1 MGAPQGCPVGGGG
14 VRMWGGGYVTQEEVR
29 CTEGEEGFSD
39 TAGAKVGWE
48 NGMMGP
54 YFLEGLTVK
63 VIP

>member
-1 MGAPQGCPVGGGG
+1 
-14 VRMWGGGYVTQEEVR
+14 MWGGGYVTQEEVR
-29 CTEGEEGFSD
+29 YTEGEEGFSD

-48 NGMMGP
+48 NGMTGP